1 MAISDDTQQGSE
13 PAEKHEETTFDWY
26 RGTAGEIV
34 ATGLVRL
41 DQLPGQPGRDAWRMF
56 YRCGEPA
63 GPVRRL
69 DSQPD
74 PENWIRIDHR
84 KDGAFDLTVGL
95 SREASRRRRAE
106 KKAAYARSDA
116 KYYAER
122 SQREKEVKEQRRSDA
137 ERELASMPACKEDF
151 LREIGD
157 KLRLELEWRL
167 GFEQRLKERGQSF
180 HGYMLSAAAVPEI
193 LEAFAAV
200 QEAIERADV
209 VFDRTLHQ
217 EIIAKRRHDIAS
229 LDESFQRHLSLVAT
243 TVKPRKRGGHVAR
256 AGDLQMVWSAAQ
268 SAPGGAGGET

>member
-69 DSQPD
+69 DYLPD

-84 KDGAFDLTVGL
+84 KDGAYDLTVGL
-95 SREASRRRRAE
+95 AREASRRRRAE

-122 SQREKEVKEQRRSDA
+122 SQRENAEKEKRRSDA
-137 ERELASMPACKEDF
+137 ERELASMPTCREDF
-151 LREIGD
+151 LGHLSDQLRRWVKAFINYEVD
-157 KLRLELEWRL
+157 KTRVR
-167 GFEQRLKERGQSF
+167 F
-180 HGYMLSAAAVPEI
+180 HGFTLSAEAVPEI

-217 EIIAKRRHDIAS
+217 QVIAKHRHEIAS
-229 LDESFQRHLSLVAT
+229 LDDSFQRHLAVVAT
-243 TVKPRKRGGHVAR
+243 TGKPRKRDGHVAR